1 MPSRL
6 AFPVLVSVLLAVPAY
21 ADTVLLKNGRS
32 FEGVV
37 AEDSGSVVHI
47 RMSGAT
53 LSLPASNILR
63 IDKGEAPF
71 ALYQSRKGALR
82 KNPATGAADWLE
94 LAVWAR
100 RNDLERESR
109 EAVLTAADL
118 DPRLP
123 GLQPLMRVLGY
134 TYDEQMDR
142 YIPYADAMR
151 RKGMVM
157 ADGQWITQDEHRLR
171 SERNEREA
179 ARLRAERAEHEAR
192 RAESRR
198 QADLAREQEQ
208 LRLERERLARLA
220 EVPALSG
227 IPPLYY
233 YVSPIFVGPLQPPS
247 PDGGHGHHHGRNR
260 RPSSNDSIL
269 TRQPG
274 SLLPGLV
281 PNSPPRHNSSSW
293 SRRR

>member
-6 AFPVLVSVLLAVPAY
+6 AFPVLVSVLLAVPTY
-21 ADTVLLKNGRS
+21 ADTVLLRNGRS

-37 AEDSGSVVHI
+37 AEDSGDVVHI

-53 LSLPASNILR
+53 LSLPAVNVLR

-71 ALYQSRKGALR
+71 ALYQSRKNALR
-82 KNPATGAADWLE
+82 KDPAAGASDWLE

-100 RNDLERESR
+100 RNDLEKESR
-109 EAVLTAADL
+109 DAALTAANL
-118 DPRLP
+118 DPKLP
-123 GLQPLMRVLGY
+123 GLQPIMRALGF
-134 TYDEQMDR
+134 TYDEQVDR

-157 ADGQWITQDEHRLR
+157 ADGQWITQEEHRVR
-171 SERNEREA
+171 TERNEREA
-179 ARLRAERAEHEAR
+179 ARQRAERAEREAN
-192 RAESRR
+192 RAEARR

-233 YVSPIFVGPLQPPS
+233 YVSPIFVGPPEPPA
-247 PDGGHGHHHGRNR
+247 PDGGHHHGHNR

-281 PNSPPRHNSSSW
+281 PNSPQSSRHNSSSW